1 MPFAK
6 KFKAQIGIFSAQLCA
21 FFGYKIRNFRFFEKK
36 LAKNFLKDFVIV
48 AVLFVQTPLNLAQIA
63 RWNSVTPNAN
73 VFVRKRTKT
82 ALCY

>member
-21 FFGYKIRNFRFFEKK
+21 FFSYKDKDFRFFEKK

-48 AVLFVQTPLNLAQIA
+48 AI
-63 RWNSVTPNAN
+63 
-73 VFVRKRTKT
+73 
-82 ALCY
+82 